1 MYSFSRMKKTI
12 FITTGALLAITF
24 IALLAFDQPDN
35 RKAKVN
41 KPDSIHAPKLP
52 QKLAFAGEEVPMEDF
67 DVRERFDRELMIN
80 TFWHSQT
87 LYTIKK
93 TQRFVPRIEA
103 VLKQNGVPDDLK
115 YLAIAESGLANAI
128 SPAKAAGF
136 WQFLETT
143 GKRYGLEINEEVDER
158 FHLEKATE
166 AAAKYL
172 KDSKEKLGNWTLAAA
187 AYNMGEN
194 GVANAIEKQGVD
206 NYYDLLLNDETS
218 RYMFRILAIKEIYSN
233 PNNYGFV
240 LDSADYYPAIPSYTV
255 EVDSAINNLAQFA
268 LDNGTTYK
276 VLKLLNPWLR
286 KPYLKNKS
294 KKTYIISLPKDKNTR
309 IPADGD
315 LKPAM
320 PNPNDKG
327 EDNIE

>member
-1 MYSFSRMKKTI
+1 MKKTI
-12 FITTGALLAITF
+12 FISVGALLATTF
-24 IALLAFDQPDN
+24 VALLAFDQPN
-35 RKAKVN
+35 RKQAKLN

-52 QKLAFAGEEVPMEDF
+52 QKLAFAKEEVPMGDF

-93 TQRFVPRIEA
+93 TQRFVPTIEGI
-103 VLKQNGVPDDLK
+103 LKKNGVPDDFK
-115 YLAIAESGLANAI
+115 YLAIAESGLANLV

-136 WQFLETT
+136 WQFLEST
-143 GKRYGLEINEEVDER
+143 GKRYGLEINDEVDER
-158 FHLEKATE
+158 YHLEKATE

-194 GVANAIEKQGVD
+194 GVAGAIEKQGVS
-206 NYYDLLLNDETS
+206 NYYDLLLNAETS

-233 PNNYGFV
+233 PSQYGFI
-240 LDSADYYPAIPSYTV
+240 LDSADYYPSIATYTV
-255 EVDSAINNLAQFA
+255 EVDSAIDNLAQYA
-268 LDNGTTYK
+268 LDNGTNYK

-286 KPYLKNKS
+286 KPYLKNKA
-294 KKTYIISLPKDKNTR
+294 KKTYTITLPTDKNIS
-309 IPADGD
+309 IPADSD
-315 LKPAM
+315 IKPAM
-320 PNPNDKG
+320 PKAGDGG
-327 EDNIE
+327 EESVE